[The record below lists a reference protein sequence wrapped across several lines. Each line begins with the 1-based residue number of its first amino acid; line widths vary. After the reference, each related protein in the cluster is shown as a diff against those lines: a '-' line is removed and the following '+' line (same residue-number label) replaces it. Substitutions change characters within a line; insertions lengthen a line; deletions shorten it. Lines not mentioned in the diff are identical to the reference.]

1 MSFSGSGFGR
11 LRRGSTARRGARTT
25 QRRVIGLERLEAR
38 LVLSTSTWTGM
49 GSDANWSTAGNW
61 DVPPVSGQGTN
72 LIFPAGAAQL
82 TNVDDLGAGATFG
95 SLSFTGGDYSISAA
109 SGSTA
114 SFTSIDSAQ
123 SSDPNTF
130 DVPLALSQATI
141 ITVDNATAS
150 LVLGGVISGSDAI
163 TTAGSG
169 TVDLTADNTY
179 TGNTTVD
186 SGTLLVDGSQSGS
199 AVTVESGATL
209 GGMGTVGTV
218 TAMGATVSPGNPA
231 PGILTDAGALT
242 METDSSSNDST
253 FKVVLDGTTPGSGTG
268 DYSQMQ
274 VAGPI
279 DLSGVNL
286 SATLGSDFVPSVGST
301 YTIID
306 NTSGTAITGTF
317 NGQAEQSIV
326 QISGMPFQITY
337 VGGTGANSNSVVLTE
352 LDKSTTTVTFTPTSP
367 VFGQS
372 VALTATVTGP
382 TGSTTPPTGTVQ
394 FFNGT
399 TSLGPAMQLTNGT
412 ATMDVTTLPVGPNS
426 ITADYS
432 GDSNFA
438 PSTSAVQTVTVG
450 QASSSTTIVPSTT
463 TPVFGELVML
473 SATVQAV
480 SPGAGTPSGTVQ
492 FFNGTTT
499 LGTETLSSGTASV
512 TTSTLS
518 LGANSITVQYSGD
531 TNFMGQTS
539 PATTLT
545 VSQASTLT
553 SLTSSPSSPAF
564 GQAVTLTA
572 SVVAV
577 SPGTGTPTGTVE
589 FMIGSTPLGTAT
601 LSAGVGSITTSSL
614 PVGSDTISMVY
625 SGNTD
630 FKANTSTGSVT
641 IGQSATSTSLTV
653 SNPNPEATQSV
664 TFTATVSP
672 TSPGAGVPTGT
683 VEFLS
688 SGTSI
693 GTATISGGKATFTT
707 ALPISVNLI
716 SAQYSG
722 DSNFSSST
730 SSVVSV
736 SVGTGNE
743 QWINAVFEILLD
755 RPITAAEIPYW
766 NKQLAKGRSRYSIAS
781 EISKGKEAKLVAVQ
795 DSFNL
800 YLGITGTQ
808 GEVVGV
814 VKTAQRTST
823 SVQAALLGSKLFY
836 QASGG
841 TYTTYFQSLLTAV
854 FGTTF
859 PDRHIENLLSEG
871 VSRIKVA
878 NEVLQSNLG
887 RQSLLTYAYSEVL
900 NRDPTQPEIVLYLKQ
915 MKNENVLLRSIVVT
929 LLGSSEFYVKA
940 TSGTLMPSS
949 L

>member
-1 MSFSGSGFGR
+1 MSFSESGFGR
-11 LRRGSTARRGARTT
+11 LRRGSRTAHRGARTT

-38 LVLSTSTWTGM
+38 LVLSTSTWNGM
-49 GSDANWSTAGNW
+49 GSDANWQTAGNW
-61 DVPPVSGQGTN
+61 DTPPVSGQGTN
-72 LIFPAGAAQL
+72 LIFPGGAAQL

-123 SSDPNTF
+123 DSDPNTF

-141 ITVDNATAS
+141 ITVDKAPAS
-150 LVLGGVISGSDAI
+150 LVLGGVISGTDGI
-163 TTAGSG
+163 TTAGDG

-179 TGNTTVD
+179 TGQTTVD
-186 SGTLLVDGSQSGS
+186 SGTLLVDGNQSGS
-199 AVTVESGATL
+199 AVMVESGATL
-209 GGMGTVGTV
+209 GGMGTVASV
-218 TAMGATVSPGNPA
+218 TATGATVSPGNPA

-242 METDSSSNDST
+242 LQADTSSNDST
-253 FKVVLDGTTPGSGTG
+253 FSVVLDGTTPGGGTG
-268 DYSQMQ
+268 GYSQMQ

-279 DLSGVNL
+279 DLNGVNL
-286 SATLGSDFVPSVGST
+286 SGTLGPDFVPSVGST

-306 NTSGTAITGTF
+306 NTSGTAISGTF
-317 NGQAEQSIV
+317 NGQAPDSIV
-326 QISGMPFQITY
+326 TISGMPFEISY
-337 VGGTGANSNSVVLTE
+337 TGSANSQSVVLTE
-352 LDKSTTTVTFTPTSP
+352 LDQSTTMVSP
-367 VFGQS
+367 SPASSVFGES

-382 TGSTTPPTGTVQ
+382 AGSTTPPSGSVEFFNNGATTPLGTIQLVNGTGT
-394 FFNGT
+394 
-399 TSLGPAMQLTNGT
+399 L
-412 ATMDVTTLPVGPNS
+412 DVSTLPVATNS
-426 ITADYS
+426 ITAQYS
-432 GDSNFA
+432 GDSTYA
-438 PSTSAVQTVTVG
+438 PSTSTAVPVTVG

-463 TPVFGELVML
+463 TPVFGESVTI

-492 FFNGTTT
+492 FFNGSET

-512 TTSTLS
+512 TASTLA

-539 PATTLT
+539 PATTIT
-545 VSQASTLT
+545 VSKASTLS
-553 SLTSSPSSPAF
+553 SLTSSPSSPVV
-564 GQAVTLTA
+564 GQSVTLTT

-577 SPGTGTPTGTVE
+577 SPGTGTPTGTVD
-589 FMIGSTPLGTAT
+589 FMIGSTSLGTAT
-601 LSAGVGSITTSSL
+601 LSAGAGSITTSSL

-625 SGNTD
+625 SGDTD
-630 FKANTSTGSVT
+630 FNANTSTGTVT
-641 IGQSATSTSLTV
+641 IGQSATSTTLTV
-653 SNPNPEATQSV
+653 SNPNPVATQSV

-672 TSPGAGVPTGT
+672 TSPGAGIPTGT

-688 SGTSI
+688 SGTEI
-693 GTATISGGKATFTT
+693 GTGTLSGGKATFTT
-707 ALPISVNLI
+707 TLPIAVNLI
-716 SAQYSG
+716 TAQYSG

-743 QWINAVFEILLD
+743 QWLNQVFQILLD

-836 QASGG
+836 EAAGA

-871 VSRIKVA
+871 VSRISVA
-878 NEVLQSNLG
+878 NDVLQSNLG
-887 RQSLLTYAYSEVL
+887 RQSLLTFAYNEVL

-929 LLGSSEFYVKA
+929 LLGSSEFYVRA

>member
-11 LRRGSTARRGARTT
+11 LRRGSTAGRGARTT

-38 LVLSTSTWTGM
+38 VVLSTSTWTGL
-49 GSDANWSTAGNW
+49 GADANWQTAGNW

-123 SSDPNTF
+123 DSDPNTF
-130 DVPLALSQATI
+130 DVPIALSQATI
-141 ITVDNATAS
+141 ITVDKAAAS

-179 TGNTTVD
+179 TGDTTVD

-218 TAMGATVSPGNPA
+218 TAMGAAVSPGNPA
-231 PGILTDAGALT
+231 PGILTDAGGLT
-242 METDSSSNDST
+242 METDSNSNDST
-253 FKVVLDGTTPGSGTG
+253 FTVVLDGTTPGGGTG
-268 DYSQMQ
+268 GYSQMQ

-279 DLSGVNL
+279 DLSGVKL

-306 NTSGTAITGTF
+306 NTSGTAISGMF
-317 NGQAEQSIV
+317 NGQGEQSIV
-326 QISGMPFQITY
+326 QISGLPFQITY
-337 VGGTGANSNSVVLTE
+337 VGSTNGQSVVLTE
-352 LDKSTTTVTFTPTSP
+352 LDQSTTTVTPSPASP
-367 VFGQS
+367 VFGES

-382 TGSTTPPTGTVQ
+382 TGSTTTPTGSVE

-399 TSLGPAMQLTNGT
+399 TSLGAAIQLTNGS
-412 ATMDVTTLPVGPNS
+412 ATMDVTSLPVAANS
-426 ITADYS
+426 ITAQYS

-450 QASSSTTIVPSTT
+450 QAMSSTTIVPSTT
-463 TPVFGELVML
+463 TPVFGEAVTV

-480 SPGAGTPSGTVQ
+480 SPGAGTPSGTVE
-492 FFNGTTT
+492 FFNGSTT

-553 SLTSSPSSPAF
+553 SLTSSPSSPVF

-625 SGNTD
+625 SGDTD
-630 FKANTSTGSVT
+630 FNANNSTGMVM
-641 IGQSATSTSLTV
+641 IGQAATSTSLTV

-693 GTATISGGKATFTT
+693 GTATLSGGKATFTT
-707 ALPISVNLI
+707 TLPISVNLI
-716 SAQYSG
+716 TAQYSG
-722 DSNFSSST
+722 DSNFNSST
-730 SSVVSV
+730 SSVVTV

-743 QWINAVFEILLD
+743 QWLNAVFEILLD

-795 DSFNL
+795 DLFNL
-800 YLGITGTQ
+800 FLGINGTA
-808 GEVVGV
+808 GEVEGV

-823 SVQAALLGSKLFY
+823 STAAALLGSKLFY
-836 QASGG
+836 EAAGG
-841 TYTTYFQSLLTAV
+841 TYTTYFQGLLTAV

-871 VSRIKVA
+871 VSRIRVA